1 MPNMVYD
8 KERITKIIKDIERL
22 FADLEDSDIRAVNEL
37 KNKEKFYSVSM
48 MLFSIINRTIDFGD
62 EIVASKNIGVPS
74 TYKEIFLLLGKNKLI
89 PSGLAKKLSELV
101 YYRNLLSHEYYSVTE
116 KDVFDIFNRIYVVK
130 EFISKIKLLL
140 KNEKRN

>member
-1 MPNMVYD
+1 MVYD